1 MNWQKSK
8 SFTAEEA
15 LEIISDLIAN
25 SRARAGCNHI
35 VATDLLADIET
46 IAISYDEMDSELERK
61 HRNLLSCCNFLL
73 DMVNDDRFEGTM
85 TSSVRPSP

>member
-46 IAISYDEMDSELERK
+46 IAISYDEMDSEVER
-61 HRNLLSCCNFLL
+61 

>member
-25 SRARAGCNHI
+25 GRAGAGCNHI

-46 IAISYDEMDSELERK
+46 IAISYAEMDYQIER
-61 HRNLLSCCNFLL
+61 
-73 DMVNDDRFEGTM
+73 DMVDDDGRFEGTL
-85 TSSVRPSP
+85 TSSIRPSA

>member
-1 MNWQKSK
+1 MNWQKAK

-46 IAISYDEMDSELERK
+46 IAISYDEMDYEIERDMLE
-61 HRNLLSCCNFLL
+61 
-73 DMVNDDRFEGTM
+73 DEGWYQGTVGSRPGGLGLTL
-85 TSSVRPSP
+85 TS

>member
-15 LEIISDLIAN
+15 LEIIGDLIADG
-25 SRARAGCNHI
+25 RGRAGYSHRS
-35 VATDLLADIET
+35 AADLLATIET
-46 IAISYDEMDSELERK
+46 IAISYDEIDSD
-61 HRNLLSCCNFLL
+61 LL

>member
-15 LEIISDLIAN
+15 LEIISDLIATG
-25 SRARAGCNHI
+25 RAGAGCNHI

-46 IAISYDEMDSELERK
+46 IAISYDEMDSD
-61 HRNLLSCCNFLL
+61 LL

>member
-1 MNWQKSK
+1 MMFRRYWQKSK

-46 IAISYDEMDSELERK
+46 IAISYDEMDSEVER
-61 HRNLLSCCNFLL
+61 

>member
-25 SRARAGCNHI
+25 GRAGAGCNHI

-46 IAISYDEMDSELERK
+46 IAISYDEMDSD
-61 HRNLLSCCNFLL
+61 LL

>member
-1 MNWQKSK
+1 MMFRRYWQKSK

-15 LEIISDLIAN
+15 LEIIGDLIADG
-25 SRARAGCNHI
+25 RGRAGYSHRS
-35 VATDLLADIET
+35 AADLLATIET
-46 IAISYDEMDSELERK
+46 IAISYDKIDSEVER
-61 HRNLLSCCNFLL
+61 

>member
-46 IAISYDEMDSELERK
+46 IAISYDEMDSD
-61 HRNLLSCCNFLL
+61 LL